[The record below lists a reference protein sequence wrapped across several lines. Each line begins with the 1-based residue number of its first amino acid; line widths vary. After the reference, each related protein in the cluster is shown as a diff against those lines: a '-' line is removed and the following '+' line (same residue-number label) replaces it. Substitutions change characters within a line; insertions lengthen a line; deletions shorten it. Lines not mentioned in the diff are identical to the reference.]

1 MAEAG
6 CACVDLGLGGVYHL
20 RAEAGDFFMIGSG
33 LGHYLII
40 EKIGAGGM
48 GEVYR
53 AHDERLD
60 RDVAL
65 KVLPAGMLA
74 DEAARRQF
82 RKEALALAK
91 LNHPNIE
98 TVYEF
103 ASQDGVDFLALEL
116 IPGEALSE
124 KIKSGPLALTEISRL
139 ALQLCEGLS
148 AAHEQGIIHCD
159 LKPHNIFVTPDGWLK
174 ILDFG
179 LARRIYSEAL
189 GDSTQSVSVDTATVS
204 GTVPYMSPE
213 QLSGQATDARTDI
226 YSTGAVLYELAT
238 GQRAFP
244 QTQGPQLMGAILH
257 QEPAAAAS
265 VNPGIS
271 AGLDSIIRKAMEK
284 TASQRY
290 QTARELRVAIEG
302 LTTAGAASPSAS
314 GVRAPLSARGKW
326 TIAAVV
332 AALLAVG
339 AALGFNIGGV
349 RNRVPVLN
357 RVHVDPVVKPGIPA
371 RPASIRPAVA
381 VLGFKNLSGR
391 PDEAWLSTALSE
403 MLTTEVGAGEKVR
416 TIPGETVS
424 QLKTNLSLTDADS
437 YGAATL
443 QKIRTSI
450 GSDYVLLGSYLALGN
465 GQVRLDLRLQNTQS
479 GELLSTMSAE
489 GSEAEIAALV
499 SRIGAEIR
507 KKLGVGEISAEDVGN
522 VQASLPTNPEAA
534 RFYSQAITRLRNY
547 DSTGARTLLEK
558 SIALEP
564 KFPLSHLVMS
574 RVWSNLG
581 YEGKAHAEAKLANDL
596 AENLPRREKLSIQ
609 GRYLETIRDWDKA
622 TEIYQSLWNFYP
634 DETAP
639 GLQLVAVQIN
649 NAQLKDAQA
658 GIDALRKLNA
668 SALDDIQIDIQE
680 ARIQQHQGDN
690 KKVLEIAQRNAA
702 KARALGSRVLEAD
715 MLLMQNRAYEF
726 LGDLKKSQQAAEQ
739 ARELYTAAGDESG
752 AARAFN
758 ATANAVADQGD
769 NKQAERL
776 YEQALAIAR
785 KVGNKSEEAVDLH
798 NMAIILHDR
807 GELVASKKM
816 YEQSL
821 AIDQE
826 VDNKIGQ
833 AQTLASLGN
842 VSSNLGDISTAEKL
856 YKESLAMSQAS
867 GDRAN
872 EAEVSN
878 DLGDMYYA
886 RGDSHGAQKVFEDAY
901 GIYKQMGNK
910 DGMAMTGMNVGAAL
924 ADQGDLKEAQARIA
938 EAITLSGE
946 TGDKNLS
953 ATAALGM
960 GQVLRDTGDLAG
972 ARKNVEQA
980 LAIRTELGEKAG
992 VAEAEAV
999 LAEFAL
1005 DEKDPARAA
1014 SLAQKA
1020 VEESHREK
1028 APDLEAGALAV
1039 LAEADLGL
1047 KKIDAAREAIGRA
1060 RAITS
1065 KSEEQ
1070 HAVVSVGIAAG
1081 RVLADSG
1088 HRDDA
1093 ITALQDVLG
1102 RVTKIGLVELEF
1114 EARLALGEIE
1124 IAAGKVAEGRGRL
1137 AELEKDAAAR
1147 GYLLFQRKAHE
1158 AAG

>member
-1 MAEAG
+1 
-6 CACVDLGLGGVYHL
+6 
-20 RAEAGDFFMIGSG
+20 MIGSG

-53 AHDERLD
+53 AHDEQLD

-124 KIKSGPLALTEISRL
+124 RVKSGPLALPEITRL

-179 LARRIYSEAL
+179 LARRVYSEAL
-189 GDSTQSVSVDTATVS
+189 GDSTRSVSVDTATVS

-213 QLSGQATDARTDI
+213 QLSGNPTDARTDI

-257 QEPAAAAS
+257 QEPTAAAS

-302 LTTAGAASPSAS
+302 LTTAGAASLSAT

-326 TIAAVV
+326 TVGAIVTV
-332 AALLAVG
+332 LLGVG

-349 RNRVPVLN
+349 RNHVPVLN
-357 RVHVDPVVKPGIPA
+357 RVHVDPAVKPGIPA

-381 VLGFKNLSGR
+381 VLGFRNLSGR

-465 GQVRLDLRLQNTQS
+465 GQVRLDLRLQNTQT
-479 GELLSTMSAE
+479 GELLSSMTAE
-489 GSEAEIAALV
+489 GSEAEIAGLV
-499 SRIGAEIR
+499 SRIGVDIR
-507 KKLGVGEISAEDVGN
+507 KKLGVGEVSAEDVGN
-522 VQASLPTNPEAA
+522 VQATLPTNPEAA
-534 RFYSQAITRLRNY
+534 RLYSQAIARMRTY
-547 DSTGARTLLEK
+547 DDIGAKGLLEK

-564 KFPLSHLVMS
+564 KFALSHLVLS
-574 RVWSNLG
+574 KAWANLG
-581 YEGKAHAEAKLANDL
+581 YEGKANTEAKLANDL
-596 AENLPRREKLSIQ
+596 SGNLSRKEKLAIE

-622 TEIYQSLWNFYP
+622 AEIYQSLWNFYP
-634 DETAP
+634 DEVTP
-639 GLQLVAVQIN
+639 GLQLAAVQIY

-658 GIDALRKLNA
+658 AIDALRKLNA
-668 SALDDIQIDIQE
+668 SGLDDIQIDV
-680 ARIQQHQGDN
+680 QQGR
-690 KKVLEIAQRNAA
+690 IAQRHGDFKLLLELSQRNAD

-715 MLLMQNRAYEF
+715 MLLLQNRAYES
-726 LGDLKKSQQAAEQ
+726 LGDLKKSQEVAEQ

-752 AARAFN
+752 AARALN

-785 KVGNKSEEAVDLH
+785 KVGNKSSEAVNLH
-798 NMAIILHDR
+798 NMAILLRDR

-821 AIDQE
+821 EIDRE

-833 AQTLASLGN
+833 AQTLGSLGN
-842 VSSNLGDISTAEKL
+842 VTSNMGDISGAEKL
-856 YKESLAMSQAS
+856 YKEALAMSQAS
-867 GDRAN
+867 GDRSN
-872 EAEVSN
+872 EAQVSN
-878 DLGDMYYA
+878 SLADMYYA
-886 RGDSHGAQKVFEDAY
+886 RGDSRGAQKMFENSY
-901 GIYKQMGNK
+901 GLYQQMGDK
-910 DGMAMTGMNVGAAL
+910 DGMASSGMNIGAAL
-924 ADQGDLKEAQARIA
+924 ADEGDLKAAQTHIA
-938 EAITLSGE
+938 EAISLTSG
-946 TGDKNLS
+946 TGNKSLS

-960 GQVLRDTGDLAG
+960 GQVVRDTGDLAG
-972 ARKNVEQA
+972 ARKSVEQA
-980 LAIRTELGEKAG
+980 LAIRTEIGEKAG

-999 LAEFAL
+999 LAELAL
-1005 DEKDPARAA
+1005 DEHDPGRAA

-1020 VEESHREK
+1020 IEESHREK
-1028 APDLEAGALAV
+1028 ASDLEAGALAV

-1047 KKIDAAREAIGRA
+1047 KKLDAAREVIGRA

-1070 HAVVSVGIAAG
+1070 HAIVSVGIAAG
-1081 RVLADSG
+1081 RVMAASG
-1088 HRDDA
+1088 HRDEA
-1093 ITALQDVLG
+1093 ITSLEDVLS
-1102 RVTKIGLVELEF
+1102 RVTKLGLVELEF
-1114 EARLALGEIE
+1114 EARSALGEIE
-1124 IAAGKVAEGRGRL
+1124 IAAGKVAAGRARL
-1137 AELEKDAAAR
+1137 TELQKDAEGK
-1147 GYLLFQRKAHE
+1147 GYLLFVSKARE
-1158 AAG
+1158 AAS

>member
-1 MAEAG
+1 
-6 CACVDLGLGGVYHL
+6 
-20 RAEAGDFFMIGSG
+20 MIGNA

-53 AHDERLD
+53 AHDEQLD

-74 DEAARRQF
+74 DEAARKGF

-116 IPGEALSE
+116 IPGVALSE
-124 KIKSGPLALTEISRL
+124 RIKSGPLGLAEITRL

-179 LARRIYSEAL
+179 LARRVYSEL
-189 GDSTQSVSVDTATVS
+189 PGDSTRSVSVDTGTVS

-213 QLSGQATDARTDI
+213 QLSGQPTDARTDI
-226 YSTGAVLYELAT
+226 YSSGAVLYELAT

-302 LTTAGAASPSAS
+302 LTTVGAASLSAT
-314 GVRAPLSARGKW
+314 GVRAPLSAKGKW
-326 TIAAVV
+326 SVGAIVAV
-332 AALLAVG
+332 LLGVG

-349 RNRVPVLN
+349 RNHVPVLN
-357 RVHVDPVVKPGIPA
+357 RVHVDPPKSRIPV

-424 QLKTNLSLTDADS
+424 QLKTNLSLSDADS

-465 GQVRLDLRLQNTQS
+465 GQVRLDLRLQNTQT

-489 GSEAEIAALV
+489 GSEAEIAGLV
-499 SRIGAEIR
+499 SRIGVDIR
-507 KKLGVGEISAEDVGN
+507 KKLGVGEISAADAGN
-522 VQASLPTNPEAA
+522 VQATLPTNPEAA

-547 DSTGARTLLEK
+547 DTTGAKTLLEK
-558 SIALEP
+558 SISLEP
-564 KFPLSHLVMS
+564 KFALSHLVMS
-574 RVWSNLG
+574 KVWADLG
-581 YEGKAHAEAKLANDL
+581 YEAKAHEEAKLANDL
-596 AENLPRREKLSIQ
+596 SGNLSQREKLSIQ
-609 GRYLETIRDWDKA
+609 GRYLESIRDWDKA

-639 GLQLVAVQIN
+639 GLALAAVQIN

-658 GIDALRKLNA
+658 AVDALRKLNA
-668 SALDDIQIDIQE
+668 SGLDDIQIDIQE
-680 ARIQQHQGDN
+680 ARIAQRQGDF
-690 KKVLEIAQRNAA
+690 KKLLELSQRNAS
-702 KARALGSRVLEAD
+702 KAQGLGSRVLEAD
-715 MLLMQNRAYEF
+715 MLLMQNRAYEY
-726 LGDLKKSQQAAEQ
+726 LGDLKKSEQVAEQ
-739 ARELYTAAGDESG
+739 AKELYAAAGDEDG
-752 AARAFN
+752 VARALN
-758 ATANAVADQGD
+758 GVANAVADQGD
-769 NKQAERL
+769 NKRAGKL
-776 YEQALAIAR
+776 YEESLAINR
-785 KVGNKSEEAVDLH
+785 KVGNKSEEAVELH
-798 NMAIILHDR
+798 NLAILLRDR
-807 GELVASKKM
+807 GELIAAKKM
-816 YEQSL
+816 YEESL
-821 AIDQE
+821 AINRE
-826 VDNKIGQ
+826 VDNKLGQ
-833 AQTLASLGN
+833 AEDLNSLGN
-842 VSSNLGDISTAEKL
+842 VTSNLGDISGAERLFKQG
-856 YKESLAMSQAS
+856 LAMAEGN
-867 GDRAN
+867 GDRSIA
-872 EAEVSN
+872 ALISN
-878 DLGDMYYA
+878 NLADMYYG
-886 RGDSHGAQKVFEDAY
+886 RGDSKGAQKMYENAY
-901 GIYKQMGNK
+901 GIYKGMGNK
-910 DGMAMTGMNVGAAL
+910 DGMAMTGMNIGAAL
-924 ADQGDLKEAQARIA
+924 ADQGDLKASQTHIA
-938 EAITLSGE
+938 EAISFAGE
-946 TGDKNLS
+946 TGTKDLS
-953 ATAALGM
+953 ATGLLGL
-960 GQVLRDTGDLAG
+960 GQVLRDSGDLVG
-972 ARKNVEQA
+972 ARKSVEQA
-980 LAIRTELGEKAG
+980 LAIRTEIGQKAG
-992 VAEAEAV
+992 EAEVEAMLAV
-999 LAEFAL
+999 LAL

-1014 SLAQKA
+1014 SIAGKA
-1020 VEESHREK
+1020 VEEAHREK
-1028 APDLEAGALAV
+1028 ASDLEAGALAV

-1047 KKIDAAREAIGRA
+1047 KKVDAAREAIGRA
-1060 RAITS
+1060 KVIAGKSEERHVISSVGISAARVLAASGRRDEAITS
-1065 KSEEQ
+1065 
-1070 HAVVSVGIAAG
+1070 
-1081 RVLADSG
+1081 
-1088 HRDDA
+1088 
-1093 ITALQDVLG
+1093 LQDVLVS
-1102 RVTKIGLVELEF
+1102 VTKLGLVELEF

-1124 IAAGKVAEGRGRL
+1124 IAAGKVAAGRARL
-1137 AELEKDAAAR
+1137 TELEKDAEGK
-1147 GYLLFQRKAHE
+1147 GYLLFVSKAR
-1158 AAG
+1158 AAAS

>member
-1 MAEAG
+1 
-6 CACVDLGLGGVYHL
+6 
-20 RAEAGDFFMIGSG
+20 MIGQG

-53 AHDERLD
+53 AHDEQLD

-74 DEAARRQF
+74 DEAARKGF

-116 IPGEALSE
+116 IPGVALSE
-124 KIKSGPLALTEISRL
+124 KIKAGPLALAEITRL

-179 LARRIYSEAL
+179 LARRVYSEVA
-189 GDSTQSVSVDTATVS
+189 GDTTRSVSVDTGTVS

-213 QLSGQATDARTDI
+213 QLSGQPTDARTDI

-257 QEPAAAAS
+257 QEPIAAAS

-284 TASQRY
+284 TVSQRY

-302 LTTAGAASPSAS
+302 LGAAASGSAALPAAGA
-314 GVRAPLSARGKW
+314 RAPLSARGKW
-326 TIAAVV
+326 MVAAAV
-332 AALLAVG
+332 AALLCVG

-357 RVHVDPVVKPGIPA
+357 RVHVDPAVKPGIPA
-371 RPASIRPAVA
+371 RPAAIRPAVA
-381 VLGFKNLSGR
+381 VLGFRNLSGR

-424 QLKTNLSLTDADS
+424 QLKTNLSLSDADS

-465 GQVRLDLRLQNTQS
+465 GQVRLDLRLQNTQT

-489 GSEAEIAALV
+489 GSEAEIAGLV
-499 SRIGAEIR
+499 SRIGVEIR
-507 KKLGVGEISAEDVGN
+507 KKLGVGEISASDVGS
-522 VQASLPTNPEAA
+522 VQASLPANPEAV
-534 RFYSQAITRLRNY
+534 RLYSQAITRLRNY
-547 DSTGARTLLEK
+547 DDTGAKSLLEK
-558 SIALEP
+558 SITLEP
-564 KFPLSHLVMS
+564 KFALSHSAMS
-574 RVWSNLG
+574 KVWSNLG
-581 YEGKAHAEAKLANDL
+581 YEGKAHDEAKLANDL
-596 AENLPRREKLSIQ
+596 SGDLSRREKLAIQ
-609 GRYLETIRDWDKA
+609 GRYLETTRDWDKA

-634 DETAP
+634 DETGP

-649 NAQLKDAQA
+649 NAQMKDAQS
-658 GIDALRKLNA
+658 GIEALRKLNA
-668 SALDDIQIDIQE
+668 SGLDDIQIDIQE
-680 ARIQQHQGDN
+680 ARIAQRQGDS
-690 KKVLEIAQRNAA
+690 KKVLEISQKNIVKAQ
-702 KARALGSRVLEAD
+702 ALGSRVLEAD
-715 MLLMQNRAYEF
+715 MLLLQNRAYEY
-726 LGDLKKSQQAAEQ
+726 LGELKKSAEV
-739 ARELYTAAGDESG
+739 AERAKELYAAAGDESG
-752 AARAFN
+752 AARALN
-758 ATANAVADQGD
+758 AMANAVADQGD
-769 NKQAERL
+769 NKGAWQLYQA
-776 YEQALAIAR
+776 ALATAR
-785 KVGNKSEEAVDLH
+785 KVGNKSSEAVDLH
-798 NMAIILHDR
+798 NMAIILRDR
-807 GELVASKKM
+807 GDLAAAKKM

-821 AIDQE
+821 ALDRE

-833 AQTLASLGN
+833 AQTLGSLGN
-842 VSSNLGDISTAEKL
+842 VTSILGDFSGAEKL
-856 YKESLAMSQAS
+856 FRESLAMTQAA
-867 GDRAN
+867 GDRAD
-872 EAEVSN
+872 EAQVSN
-878 DLGDMYYA
+878 DLGGMYYE
-886 RGDSHGAQKVFEDAY
+886 RGDARGAQKVFEDAY

-910 DGMAMTGMNVGAAL
+910 DGMAMTGMDVGAAL
-924 ADQGDLKEAQARIA
+924 ADQGDLKGAQTHID
-938 EAITLSGE
+938 EAISLAGE
-946 TGDKNLS
+946 TGTKDLS
-953 ATAALGM
+953 ATALLVM
-960 GQVLRDTGDLAG
+960 GQVQRDAADLTG
-972 ARKNVEQA
+972 ARKNLEQA
-980 LAIRTELGEKAG
+980 LAIRTEIGEKTG
-992 VAEAEAV
+992 VAEVETV
-999 LAEFAL
+999 LAQLAL

-1014 SLAQKA
+1014 SLAGKA
-1020 VEESHREK
+1020 TDEAHREK
-1028 APDLEAGALAV
+1028 ASDLEAGALAV

-1047 KKIDAAREAIGRA
+1047 KKVDAARDAIGRA
-1060 RAITS
+1060 RVIAA
-1065 KSEEQ
+1065 KSEER
-1070 HAVVSVGIAAG
+1070 HVISSVGISAA
-1081 RVLADSG
+1081 RVLAASG
-1088 HRDDA
+1088 QRDEA
-1093 ITALQDVLG
+1093 IASLQDVLAS
-1102 RVTKIGLVELEF
+1102 VTKLGLVELEF

-1124 IAAGKVAEGRGRL
+1124 IAAGKVAAGRARL
-1137 AELEKDAAAR
+1137 AELEKDAGAK
-1147 GYLLFQRKAHE
+1147 GYLLFVSKARAE
-1158 AAG
+1158 GG

>member
-1 MAEAG
+1 
-6 CACVDLGLGGVYHL
+6 
-20 RAEAGDFFMIGSG
+20 MIGSG

-53 AHDERLD
+53 AHDEQLD

-124 KIKSGPLALTEISRL
+124 RVKSGPLALAEITRL

-179 LARRIYSEAL
+179 LARRVYSEAL
-189 GDSTQSVSVDTATVS
+189 GDSTRSVSVDTATVS

-213 QLSGQATDARTDI
+213 QLSGNPTDARTDI

-302 LTTAGAASPSAS
+302 LTTAGAASLSAT

-326 TIAAVV
+326 TVGAIVAV
-332 AALLAVG
+332 LLGVG

-349 RNRVPVLN
+349 RNHVPVLN

-381 VLGFKNLSGR
+381 VLGFRNLSGR

-465 GQVRLDLRLQNTQS
+465 GQVRLDLRLQNTQT
-479 GELLSTMSAE
+479 GELLSSMTAE
-489 GSEAEIAALV
+489 GSEAEIAGLV
-499 SRIGAEIR
+499 SRIGVDIR
-507 KKLGVGEISAEDVGN
+507 KKLGVGEISAADAGS
-522 VQASLPTNPEAA
+522 VQATLPSNPEAA
-534 RFYSQAITRLRNY
+534 RLYSQAITRLRNY
-547 DSTGARTLLEK
+547 DTTGAKTLLEK
-558 SIALEP
+558 SISLEP
-564 KFPLSHLVMS
+564 KFALSHLVMS
-574 RVWSNLG
+574 KVWADLG
-581 YEGKAHAEAKLANDL
+581 YEGKAHEEAKLANDL
-596 AENLPRREKLSIQ
+596 SGNLSQREKLSIQ
-609 GRYLETIRDWDKA
+609 GRYLESIRDWDKA

-639 GLQLVAVQIN
+639 GLALAAVQIS
-649 NAQLKDAQA
+649 NAQLKEAQA
-658 GIDALRKLNA
+658 AVEALRKLNA
-668 SALDDIQIDIQE
+668 SGLDDIQIDIQE
-680 ARIQQHQGDN
+680 ARIAQRQGDF
-690 KKVLEIAQRNAA
+690 KKLLELSQRNAA
-702 KARALGSRVLEAD
+702 KAQGLGSRVLEAD
-715 MLLMQNRAYEF
+715 MLLLQNRAYEY
-726 LGDLKKSQQAAEQ
+726 LGDLKKSEQVAEQ
-739 ARELYTAAGDESG
+739 AKELYAAAGDEDG
-752 AARAFN
+752 VGRALN
-758 ATANAVADQGD
+758 GIANAVADQGD
-769 NKQAERL
+769 NKRAGRL
-776 YEQALAIAR
+776 YEESLAINR
-785 KVGNKSEEAVDLH
+785 KVGNKSEEAVELH
-798 NMAIILHDR
+798 NLAILLRDR
-807 GELVASKKM
+807 GELIAAKKM
-816 YEQSL
+816 YEQAL
-821 AIDQE
+821 AINRE
-826 VDNKIGQ
+826 VDNKLGQ
-833 AQTLASLGN
+833 AEGLNSLGN
-842 VSSNLGDISTAEKL
+842 VTSNLGDISGAERL
-856 YKESLAMSQAS
+856 YKQGLAMAEGN
-867 GDRAN
+867 GDSSIA
-872 EAEVSN
+872 ALISN
-878 DLGDMYYA
+878 NLADMYYG
-886 RGDSHGAQKVFEDAY
+886 RGDSKGAQKMYENAY
-901 GIYKQMGNK
+901 GIYQKMGNK
-910 DGMAMTGMNVGAAL
+910 DGMAMTGMNIGAAL
-924 ADQGDLKEAQARIA
+924 ADQGDLKASQAHIA
-938 EAITLSGE
+938 EAISFAGE
-946 TGDKNLS
+946 TGTKDLS
-953 ATAALGM
+953 ATGLLGL
-960 GQVLRDTGDLAG
+960 GQVQRDSGDLVG
-972 ARKNVEQA
+972 ARKSVEQA
-980 LAIRTELGEKAG
+980 LAIRTEIGQKAG
-992 VAEAEAV
+992 EAEVEAMLAV
-999 LAEFAL
+999 LAL

-1014 SLAQKA
+1014 SIAGKA
-1020 VEESHREK
+1020 VEEAHREK
-1028 APDLEAGALAV
+1028 ASDLEAGALAV
-1039 LAEADLGL
+1039 LAEADLEL
-1047 KKIDAAREAIGRA
+1047 KKVDAAREAIKRA
-1060 RAITS
+1060 KVIS
-1065 KSEEQ
+1065 GKSEER
-1070 HAVVSVGIAAG
+1070 HVISSVEIAAARVMAASG
-1081 RVLADSG
+1081 R
-1088 HRDDA
+1088 RDEA
-1093 ITALQDVLG
+1093 ITALEDALG
-1102 RVTKIGLVELEF
+1102 SVTKLGLVELEF

-1124 IAAGKVAEGRGRL
+1124 IAAGKVVAGRERL
-1137 AELEKDAAAR
+1137 AGLEKDAEGK
-1147 GYLLFQRKAHE
+1147 GYLLFVSKAR
-1158 AAG
+1158 AASS

>member
-1 MAEAG
+1 
-6 CACVDLGLGGVYHL
+6 
-20 RAEAGDFFMIGSG
+20 MIGQG

-53 AHDERLD
+53 AHDEQLD

-74 DEAARRQF
+74 DEAARKGF

-116 IPGEALSE
+116 IPGVALSE
-124 KIKSGPLALTEISRL
+124 KIKAGPLALAEITRL

-179 LARRIYSEAL
+179 LARRVYSEVA
-189 GDSTQSVSVDTATVS
+189 GDTTRSVSVDTGTVS

-213 QLSGQATDARTDI
+213 QLSGQPTDARTDI

-257 QEPAAAAS
+257 QEPIAAAS

-284 TASQRY
+284 TVSQRY

-302 LTTAGAASPSAS
+302 LGAAASGSAALPAAGA
-314 GVRAPLSARGKW
+314 RAPLSARGKW
-326 TIAAVV
+326 MVAAAV
-332 AALLAVG
+332 AALLCVG

-357 RVHVDPVVKPGIPA
+357 RVHVDPAVKPGIPA
-371 RPASIRPAVA
+371 RPAAIRPAVA
-381 VLGFKNLSGR
+381 VLGFRNLSGR

-424 QLKTNLSLTDADS
+424 QLKTNLSLSDADS

-465 GQVRLDLRLQNTQS
+465 GQVRLDLRLQNTQT

-489 GSEAEIAALV
+489 GSEAEIAGLV
-499 SRIGAEIR
+499 SRIGVEIR
-507 KKLGVGEISAEDVGN
+507 KKLGVGEISASDVGS
-522 VQASLPTNPEAA
+522 VQASLPANPEAA
-534 RFYSQAITRLRNY
+534 RLYSQAITRLRNY
-547 DSTGARTLLEK
+547 DDTGAKSLLEK
-558 SIALEP
+558 SITLEP
-564 KFPLSHLVMS
+564 KFALSHSAMS
-574 RVWSNLG
+574 KVWSNLG
-581 YEGKAHAEAKLANDL
+581 YEGKAHDEAKLANDL
-596 AENLPRREKLSIQ
+596 SGDLSRREKLAIQ
-609 GRYLETIRDWDKA
+609 GRYLETTRDWDKA

-634 DETAP
+634 DETGP

-649 NAQLKDAQA
+649 NAQMKDAQS
-658 GIDALRKLNA
+658 GIEALRKLNA
-668 SALDDIQIDIQE
+668 SGLDDIQIDIQE
-680 ARIQQHQGDN
+680 ARIAQRRGDS
-690 KKVLEIAQRNAA
+690 KKVLEISQKNIVKAQ
-702 KARALGSRVLEAD
+702 ALGSRVLEAD
-715 MLLMQNRAYEF
+715 MLLLQNRAYEY
-726 LGDLKKSQQAAEQ
+726 LGELKKSAEV
-739 ARELYTAAGDESG
+739 AERAKELYAAAGDESG
-752 AARAFN
+752 AARALN
-758 ATANAVADQGD
+758 AMANAVADQGD
-769 NKQAERL
+769 NKGAWQLYQA
-776 YEQALAIAR
+776 ALATAR
-785 KVGNKSEEAVDLH
+785 KVGNKSSEAVDLH
-798 NMAIILHDR
+798 NMAIILRDR
-807 GELVASKKM
+807 GDLAAAKKM

-821 AIDQE
+821 ALDRE

-833 AQTLASLGN
+833 AQTLGSLGN
-842 VSSNLGDISTAEKL
+842 VTSILGDFSGAEKL
-856 YKESLAMSQAS
+856 FRESLAMTQAA
-867 GDRAN
+867 GDRAD
-872 EAEVSN
+872 EAQVSN
-878 DLGDMYYA
+878 DLGGMYYE
-886 RGDSHGAQKVFEDAY
+886 RGDARGAQKVFEDAY

-910 DGMAMTGMNVGAAL
+910 DGMAMTGMDVGAAL
-924 ADQGDLKEAQARIA
+924 ADQGDLKGAQTHID
-938 EAITLSGE
+938 EAISLAGE
-946 TGDKNLS
+946 TGTKDLS
-953 ATAALGM
+953 ATALLVM
-960 GQVLRDTGDLAG
+960 GQVQRDAADLTG
-972 ARKNVEQA
+972 ARKNLEQA
-980 LAIRTELGEKAG
+980 LAIRTEIGEKTG
-992 VAEAEAV
+992 VAEVETV
-999 LAEFAL
+999 LAQLAL

-1014 SLAQKA
+1014 SLAGKA
-1020 VEESHREK
+1020 TDEAHREK
-1028 APDLEAGALAV
+1028 ASDLEAGALAV

-1047 KKIDAAREAIGRA
+1047 KKVDAARDAIGRA
-1060 RAITS
+1060 RVIAA
-1065 KSEEQ
+1065 KSEER
-1070 HAVVSVGIAAG
+1070 HVISSVGISAA
-1081 RVLADSG
+1081 RVLAASG
-1088 HRDDA
+1088 QRDEA
-1093 ITALQDVLG
+1093 ISSLQEVLG
-1102 RVTKIGLVELEF
+1102 SVSKLGLVELEF

-1124 IAAGKVAEGRGRL
+1124 IAAGRVAAGRARL
-1137 AELEKDAAAR
+1137 TELEKDAAAK

>member
-1 MAEAG
+1 
-6 CACVDLGLGGVYHL
+6 
-20 RAEAGDFFMIGSG
+20 MIGQG

-53 AHDERLD
+53 AHDEQLD

-74 DEAARRQF
+74 DETARKGF

-124 KIKSGPLALTEISRL
+124 KIKAGPLALAEITRL

-179 LARRIYSEAL
+179 LARRTHSEI
-189 GDSTQSVSVDTATVS
+189 GSDSTRSVSVDTGTVS

-213 QLSGQATDARTDI
+213 QLSGQPTDARTDI
-226 YSTGAVLYELAT
+226 YSSGAVLYELAT

-302 LTTAGAASPSAS
+302 LTTAAS
-314 GVRAPLSARGKW
+314 GSAALPVTGARAPLSTKSKW
-326 TIAAVV
+326 TIVAGVV
-332 AALLAVG
+332 VLLVVG
-339 AALGFNIGGV
+339 VALGFNIGGV

-357 RVHVDPVVKPGIPA
+357 RVHVDPAVKPGIPA
-371 RPASIRPAVA
+371 RPATIRPAVA
-381 VLGFKNLSGR
+381 VLGFRNLSGR

-424 QLKTNLSLTDADS
+424 QLKTNLSLADADS
-437 YGAATL
+437 YGSATL

-465 GQVRLDLRLQNTQS
+465 GQVRLDLRLQNTQT

-489 GSEAEIAALV
+489 GSEAEIAGLV
-499 SRIGAEIR
+499 SRIGVEIR
-507 KKLGVGEISAEDVGN
+507 KKLGVGEISAADVGN

-534 RFYSQAITRLRNY
+534 RLYSQAITRLRNY
-547 DSTGARTLLEK
+547 DDTGAKALLEK

-564 KFPLSHLVMS
+564 KFALSHLVMS
-574 RVWSNLG
+574 KIWSDLG
-581 YEGKAHAEAKLANDL
+581 YEGKAHNEAKLANDL
-596 AENLPRREKLSIQ
+596 SGDLSRREKLSIE
-609 GRYLETIRDWDKA
+609 GRYLESTRDWDKA

-634 DETAP
+634 DETGP

-649 NAQLKDAQA
+649 NAQFKDAQS
-658 GIDALRKLNA
+658 GIEALRKLNA
-668 SALDDIQIDIQE
+668 SGLDDIQIDIQE
-680 ARIQQHQGDN
+680 ARIAQRQGDS
-690 KKVLEIAQRNAA
+690 KKVLEISQKNIVKAQ
-702 KARALGSRVLEAD
+702 ALGSRVLEAD
-715 MLLMQNRAYEF
+715 MLLLQNRAYEY
-726 LGDLKKSQQAAEQ
+726 LGDLKKSVEVAER
-739 ARELYTAAGDESG
+739 AKELYAAAGDESG
-752 AARAFN
+752 AARALN
-758 ATANAVADQGD
+758 AMANAVADQGD
-769 NKQAERL
+769 NKRAWQLYQA
-776 YEQALAIAR
+776 ALATAR
-785 KVGNKSEEAVDLH
+785 KVGSKSSEAVDLH
-798 NMAIILHDR
+798 NMAIILRDR
-807 GELVASKKM
+807 GDLAAAKKM
-816 YEQSL
+816 YEESL
-821 AIDQE
+821 ALDRE

-833 AQTLASLGN
+833 AQTLGSLGN
-842 VSSNLGDISTAEKL
+842 VTSILGDYSGAEKL
-856 YKESLAMSQAS
+856 FRESLAMSQAS
-867 GDRAN
+867 GDRAD
-872 EAEVSN
+872 EAQVSN
-878 DLGDMYYA
+878 DLGDMYYE
-886 RGDSHGAQKVFEDAY
+886 RGDPREAQKVFEDAY
-901 GIYKQMGNK
+901 GIYKQMGDK
-910 DGMAMTGMNVGAAL
+910 DGLAMTGMNVGAAL
-924 ADQGDLKEAQARIA
+924 ADQGDLKGAQTHIA
-938 EAITLSGE
+938 EAISLAGE
-946 TGDKNLS
+946 TGSKDLS
-953 ATAALGM
+953 ATGLLVM
-960 GQVLRDTGDLAG
+960 GQVQRDAADLNG
-972 ARKNVEQA
+972 ARKSLEQA
-980 LAIRTELGEKAG
+980 LAIRTEIGEKTG
-992 VAEAEAV
+992 VAEVETV
-999 LAEFAL
+999 LAQLAL

-1014 SLAQKA
+1014 SLAGKA
-1020 VEESHREK
+1020 VDEAHREK
-1028 APDLEAGALAV
+1028 ASDMEAGALAV

-1060 RAITS
+1060 RAIAA
-1065 KSEEQ
+1065 KSEER
-1070 HAVVSVGIAAG
+1070 HVISSVGISAA
-1081 RVLADSG
+1081 RVLAAAG
-1088 HRDDA
+1088 QRDEA
-1093 ITALQDVLG
+1093 ITSLEEVLSS
-1102 RVTKIGLVELEF
+1102 VSKLGLVELEF

-1124 IAAGKVAEGRGRL
+1124 IAAGKVAAGRARL
-1137 AELEKDAAAR
+1137 AELEKDAAAK

>member
-1 MAEAG
+1 
-6 CACVDLGLGGVYHL
+6 
-20 RAEAGDFFMIGSG
+20 MIGSG

-53 AHDERLD
+53 AHDEQLD

-82 RKEALALAK
+82 RKEALALAR

-124 KIKSGPLALTEISRL
+124 KIKSGPLASAEISRL

-179 LARRIYSEAL
+179 LARRVYSEAL
-189 GDSTQSVSVDTATVS
+189 GDSTRSVSVDTATVS

-257 QEPAAAAS
+257 QQPAAAAS

-271 AGLDSIIRKAMEK
+271 VGLESIIRKAMEK

-302 LTTAGAASPSAS
+302 LTTAGAASLSAT
-314 GVRAPLSARGKW
+314 GVRAPLSAKSKW
-326 TIAAVV
+326 TVGAIVAV
-332 AALLAVG
+332 LLGIG

-424 QLKTNLSLTDADS
+424 QLKTNLSLSDADS

-479 GELLSTMSAE
+479 GELLSTMTAE
-489 GSEAEIAALV
+489 GSEAEIAGLV

-534 RFYSQAITRLRNY
+534 RFYSQGIARLRNY
-547 DSTGARTLLEK
+547 DNAGAKALLEK

-564 KFPLSHLVMS
+564 TFALSHSVMS
-574 RVWSNLG
+574 KVWTNLG
-581 YEGKAHAEAKLANDL
+581 YDNKAHDEAKLANDL
-596 AENLPRREKLSIQ
+596 SENLSRREKLAIQ

-649 NAQLKDAQA
+649 NSQLKDAQA
-658 GIDALRKLNA
+658 AIDALRKLNA
-668 SALDDIQIDIQE
+668 SGLDDIQIDIQE
-680 ARIQQHQGDN
+680 ARIAQRQGDF
-690 KKVLEIAQRNAA
+690 KKLLELAQRNAA
-702 KARALGSRVLEAD
+702 KAQGLGSRVLEAD
-715 MLLMQNRAYEF
+715 MLLMQNRAYEY
-726 LGDLKKSQQAAEQ
+726 LGDLKKSEQVAEQ
-739 ARELYTAAGDESG
+739 AKELYAAVGDEDG
-752 AARAFN
+752 VGRALN
-758 ATANAVADQGD
+758 AIANVVADQGD
-769 NKQAERL
+769 NKRAGKL
-776 YEQALAIAR
+776 YEQSLAINR
-785 KVGNKSEEAVDLH
+785 KVGNKSEEAVELH
-798 NMAIILHDR
+798 NLAILLHDR
-807 GELVASKKM
+807 GELIAAKNM

-821 AIDQE
+821 AINRE
-826 VDNKIGQ
+826 IDNKYGQ
-833 AQTLASLGN
+833 AETLNSLAN
-842 VSSNLGDISTAEKL
+842 VTSTLGDISGAERL
-856 YKESLAMSQAS
+856 YKQGLTMAEGN
-867 GDRAN
+867 GDRSIA
-872 EAEVSN
+872 ALISN
-878 DLGDMYYA
+878 NLADMYYM
-886 RGDSHGAQKVFEDAY
+886 RGDSPGAQKMYENAY
-901 GIYKQMGNK
+901 GIYQKMGNK
-910 DGMAMTGMNVGAAL
+910 DGMAMTGMNIGAAL
-924 ADQGDLKEAQARIA
+924 ADQGDLKTSETHIA
-938 EAITLSGE
+938 EAISLAGE
-946 TGDKNLS
+946 TGTKDLS
-953 ATAALGM
+953 GTGLLGL
-960 GQVLRDTGDLAG
+960 GQVQRDTGDLAG
-972 ARKNVEQA
+972 ARKSVEQA
-980 LAIRTELGEKAG
+980 LAIRTEIGEKVGA
-992 VAEAEAV
+992 AEAELV
-999 LAEFAL
+999 LAELAL
-1005 DEKDPARAA
+1005 DQKDAGRAA
-1014 SLAQKA
+1014 SLASKA
-1020 VEESHREK
+1020 VEELHRQK
-1028 APDLEAGALAV
+1028 ASDLEAAGLAV
-1039 LAEADLGL
+1039 LARADLEL
-1047 KKIDAAREAIGRA
+1047 KKVDAARDAIA
-1060 RAITS
+1060 RAKAVS
-1065 KSEEQ
+1065 AKSEER
-1070 HAVVSVGIAAG
+1070 HVISSVAIVAARVLAAAG
-1081 RVLADSG
+1081 R
-1088 HRDDA
+1088 RDEA
-1093 ITALQDVLG
+1093 IASLEDVLG
-1102 RVTKIGLVELEF
+1102 GVAKLGLVELEF

-1137 AELEKDAAAR
+1137 MELGKEAEAK
-1147 GYLLFQRKAHE
+1147 GYFLFQRKAHE
-1158 AAG
+1158 AAL